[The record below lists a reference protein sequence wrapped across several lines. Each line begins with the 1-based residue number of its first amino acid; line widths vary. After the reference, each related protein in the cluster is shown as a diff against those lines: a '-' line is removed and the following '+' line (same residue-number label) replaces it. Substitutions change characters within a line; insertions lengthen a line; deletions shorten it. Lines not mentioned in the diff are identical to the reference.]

1 MRKDPD
7 IIIIGGGPAGLHMIF
22 QAGMHGMRSLLVDA
36 LPQAGGQ
43 LSALYPEKY
52 IYDIPG
58 IPQILAQDLV
68 RQLQIQAEVF
78 EPDYH
83 WGEQV
88 SRLEFRD
95 DNWTVGTQTRQ
106 WQARAV
112 VLAGGI
118 GAFAPKKPRCTA
130 LEQFETRGEVLY
142 HPQSV
147 RDWQDRRV
155 LIQGAG
161 PQAVEA
167 AIIAA
172 RHGACEVN
180 LVHRKDA
187 FEPAPGQTESFQN
200 LRQSGRIRVHVP
212 YTVSALQGEPAL
224 ASAVLKGYGTADRQ
238 VETDLFLPLL
248 GYGAALGPIK
258 EWDLSLKQGGIPVQ
272 PDSMESPKPRLFVIG
287 DLASYPGKN
296 KLILTAFSE
305 AAIAARQAFNY
316 IYPGKRIPT
325 AYSSNLGPLSLDI
338 TRPGE

>member
-22 QAGMHGMRSLLVDA
+22 QAGMHGMRSLLIDA
-36 LPQAGGQ
+36 LPEAGGQ
-43 LSALYPEKY
+43 LTALYPEKY

-58 IPQILAQDLV
+58 IPQILAQNLV

-78 EPDYH
+78 EPIYH

-88 SRLEFRD
+88 NTLEFSD
-95 DNWTVGTQTRQ
+95 GKWSVATPTHQ
-106 WQARAV
+106 WQAPVV

-118 GAFAPKKPRCTA
+118 GAFAPKKPRCMA
-130 LEQFETRGEVLY
+130 LENFETRAEVLY
-142 HPQSV
+142 HWQCV

-167 AIIAA
+167 AITAA
-172 RHGACEVN
+172 RHGAREIN

-187 FEPAPGQTESFQN
+187 FEPKPDQVDLFEA
-200 LRQSGRIRVHVP
+200 LRQNGRIRSHIP
-212 YTVSALQGEPAL
+212 YTVSVLEGNPAL
-224 ASAVLKGYGTADRQ
+224 TSAVLKGYGTADRQ
-238 VETDLFLPLL
+238 LEADLFLPML

-258 EWDLSLKQGGIPVQ
+258 EWALSLEHGAIPVD
-272 PDSMESPKPRLFVIG
+272 PASMESTKRQLFIIG
-287 DLASYPGKN
+287 DLARYTGKN
-296 KLILTAFSE
+296 KLILTGFSE
-305 AAIAARQAFNY
+305 AAIAARHSFNY
-316 IYPGKRIPT
+316 IYPGKRLPT

-338 TRPGE
+338 TRPSE